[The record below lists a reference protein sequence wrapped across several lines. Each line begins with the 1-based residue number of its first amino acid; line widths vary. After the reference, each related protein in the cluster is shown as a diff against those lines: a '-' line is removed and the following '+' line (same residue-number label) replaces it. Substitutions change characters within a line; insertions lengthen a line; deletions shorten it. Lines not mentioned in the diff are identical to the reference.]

1 VSTTEHV
8 ARRFFRK
15 TFEQLSDAEQRVVD
29 QFVQRRHTSRDVIR
43 ESEAGATLGQRV
55 ADRVALF
62 GGSWTF
68 IFVFCGILFA
78 WVLVNSILLIQRP
91 FDPYPYIL
99 LNLFLSMLA
108 ALQAPV
114 IMMSQNR
121 QAVKDRADQQHDY
134 EVNLK
139 TEMELMQL
147 HEKIDTFVQRSWIEL
162 LETQSRQIAL
172 LQDVLRGMQAE
183 KSQADPT
190 APVNEVSPGDQSAG
204 S

>member
-1 VSTTEHV
+1 MSTTEHV

-15 TFEQLSDAEQRVVD
+15 AFEQLSDAEQRVVD
-29 QFVQRRHTSRDVIR
+29 QFVQRRHTARDLLR
-43 ESEAGATLGQRV
+43 ESEADASFGQRV

-68 IFVFCGILFA
+68 ILLFCGILVA
-78 WVLVNSILLIQRP
+78 WIITNSILLIQRP

-121 QAVKDRADQQHDY
+121 QAAKDRADQQHDY

-147 HEKIDTFVQRSWIEL
+147 HEKVDAFVQQNWLEL

-172 LQDVLRGMQAE
+172 LQDVLRGMQGGKEGAGTPPTGQSSE
-183 KSQADPT
+183 PQA
-190 APVNEVSPGDQSAG
+190 
-204 S
+204 

>member
-1 VSTTEHV
+1 MSTTEHV

-15 TFEQLSDAEQRVVD
+15 TFEQLSGAEQRVVD
-29 QFVQRRHTSRDVIR
+29 QFVQRRHTARDLTR
-43 ESEAGATLGQRV
+43 EGEAGATLGQRV

-68 IFVFCGILFA
+68 IFMFCGILFA
-78 WVLVNSILLIQRP
+78 WVIVNSIVLIQRP

-121 QAVKDRADQQHDY
+121 QAAKDRADQQHDY

-147 HEKIDTFVQRSWIEL
+147 HEKIDSFVQRSWIEL

-172 LQDVLRGMQAE
+172 LQDVLRGMQVESRQPGRTPPADA
-183 KSQADPT
+183 QAT
-190 APVNEVSPGDQSAG
+190 GGGSAG